1 MSKKQTANEKLQ
13 QDYNHYFINLQR
25 FCMVKLKNQEQAE
38 DCVQQSFL
46 ILYEHYMKDEDI
58 KNVAGFLYKI
68 ADNLIKTQW
77 RENQRAEKTVQIET
91 LSDII
96 SSNRDEYSDTD
107 YDALAEKLL
116 QTLSDNEKELYKLKY
131 IDNKSIEEI
140 SEELK
145 INYQAVAKRLSRL
158 RQKVKELITEYFEGV
173 DDF

>member
-1 MSKKQTANEKLQ
+1 
-13 QDYNHYFINLQR
+13 
-25 FCMVKLKNQEQAE
+25 MVKLKNQEQAE

-46 ILYEHYMKDEDI
+46 ILYEHYMKGEDI

-96 SSNRDEYSDTD
+96 PSNRDEYSDTD